1 MSNTLISEVF
11 DPKLE
16 DLKFD
21 PWEHHTHDPHW
32 KSKVWSSSHGSI
44 GKIAVVMES
53 EILESAIRDLERSHE
68 DRMARKLLIKDVDRK
83 VLERVSSYAWEQ
95 LHLGT

>member
-1 MSNTLISEVF
+1 
-11 DPKLE
+11 
-16 DLKFD
+16 
-21 PWEHHTHDPHW
+21 
-32 KSKVWSSSHGSI
+32 
-44 GKIAVVMES
+44 MES

-83 VLERVSSYAWEQ
+83 MLERVSSYAWEQ

>member
-1 MSNTLISEVF
+1 MIKRSV
-11 DPKLE
+11 
-16 DLKFD
+16 
-21 PWEHHTHDPHW
+21 
-32 KSKVWSSSHGSI
+32 SSSFLHTEHKVSNR
-44 GKIAVVMES
+44 MES

>member
-1 MSNTLISEVF
+1 MIKKSVSSFLHT
-11 DPKLE
+11 
-16 DLKFD
+16 
-21 PWEHHTHDPHW
+21 EHT
-32 KSKVWSSSHGSI
+32 VSI
-44 GKIAVVMES
+44 VMES